1 MFVEAFVDPEVE
13 APTAEALT
21 FRLDH
26 DGNLK
31 SVIEGSTIPNGISW
45 TADDKTMYF
54 TETPSQTVYAYDF
67 DSKPGAISNRRVHF
81 HLAEEGVF
89 PDGHALDVEG
99 NIWHACFGGAKVIR
113 ISPQGEITGVIHLPT
128 RNITCPVFV
137 GTELFIT
144 SAKESDPEKYLESAK
159 NGGNLFRIDVGI
171 RGMPK
176 HKALLM

>member
-13 APTAEALT
+13 EPTAEAVT

-26 DGNLK
+26 DGSLEPL
-31 SVIEGSTIPNGISW
+31 IEGSTIPNGISW
-45 TADDKTMYF
+45 TADEKTMYF

-67 DSKPGAISNRRVHF
+67 DPKSGTISNRRIHF
-81 HLAEEGVF
+81 HLTEEGVF
-89 PDGHALDVEG
+89 PDGHAIDIEG

-113 ISPQGEITGVIHLPT
+113 ISTQGEITGVIHLPT
-128 RNITCPVFV
+128 RSITCPVFV

-144 SAKESDPEKYLESAK
+144 SGKESDPEKYPESAK
-159 NGGNLFRIDVGI
+159 NAGNLFRVDVGV

-176 HKALLM
+176 HKVRLI